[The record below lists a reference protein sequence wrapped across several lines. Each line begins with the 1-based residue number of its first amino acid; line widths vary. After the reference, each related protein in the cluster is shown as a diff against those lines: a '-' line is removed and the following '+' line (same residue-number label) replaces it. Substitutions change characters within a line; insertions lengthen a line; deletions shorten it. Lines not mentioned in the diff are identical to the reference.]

1 MAVRTYS
8 ICLHAPL
15 SRSALLDF
23 ATFYFS
29 NRTRRGSTPVST
41 FYGNRSEFSFD
52 SKYIIYF
59 YLKKR
64 TIQFEIWKMVWT
76 ILFFFFQF
84 LSIRHAKRFFSRICK
99 TSSEEK
105 WTGQYPVWMTQEPR
119 KGDFREL
126 KSKTFPGVACPDFP
140 RRLRLRC
147 SFRKS
152 VSIYPRSAPAPY
164 TNRSAIRY
172 GFRAGAVDIRYSV
185 KLAWGASG
193 DYSVEWWLKYRKSNN
208 DNVGPNGCASLWNP
222 FLVFKYALLIKVILD
237 CYLVFLCMKFSL

>member
-1 MAVRTYS
+1 MSRPRFCLFTSATCQIPVRV
-8 ICLHAPL
+8 APKC
-15 SRSALLDF
+15 
-23 ATFYFS
+23 
-29 NRTRRGSTPVST
+29 GSENLFDMPARST
-41 FYGNRSEFSFD
+41 FKIGAARLRYVLFQRSHQARINTRFPFLRKSVRVF
-52 SKYIIYF
+52 IWQQIYNIF
-59 YLKKR
+59 LFKKR

-76 ILFFFFQF
+76 ILFFFFHF

-99 TSSEEK
+99 ASFEEK

-185 KLAWGASG
+185 KLA
-193 DYSVEWWLKYRKSNN
+193 
-208 DNVGPNGCASLWNP
+208 
-222 FLVFKYALLIKVILD
+222 
-237 CYLVFLCMKFSL
+237 

>member
-1 MAVRTYS
+1 MSRPRFCLFTSATCQIPVRV
-8 ICLHAPL
+8 APKC
-15 SRSALLDF
+15 
-23 ATFYFS
+23 
-29 NRTRRGSTPVST
+29 GSENLFDMPARST
-41 FYGNRSEFSFD
+41 FKIGAARLRYVLFQQSHQARINTRFPFLRKSVRVFIWQQIYNIFLFKKKELFN
-52 SKYIIYF
+52 SKSGKWF
-59 YLKKR
+59 G
-64 TIQFEIWKMVWT
+64 QFF
-76 ILFFFFQF
+76 FFFFQF

-99 TSSEEK
+99 ASSEEK

-172 GFRAGAVDIRYSV
+172 GFRAGAVDIRYSAN
-185 KLAWGASG
+185 LA
-193 DYSVEWWLKYRKSNN
+193 
-208 DNVGPNGCASLWNP
+208 
-222 FLVFKYALLIKVILD
+222 
-237 CYLVFLCMKFSL
+237 